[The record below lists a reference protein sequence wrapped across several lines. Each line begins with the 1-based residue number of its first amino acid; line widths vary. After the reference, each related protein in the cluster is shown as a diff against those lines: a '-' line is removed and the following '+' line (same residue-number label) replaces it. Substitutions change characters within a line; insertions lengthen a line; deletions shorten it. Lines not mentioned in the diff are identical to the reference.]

1 VKRLLISFFVLASFS
16 CFAENSLVRSSVQWI
31 ADVLPDDTSFD
42 LASAGLG
49 FKGCKQRDYQMRI
62 SQPLTASFSMDTSLG
77 YSKGKL
83 QWGVFSQ
90 KVSVYEVSIVPRYQ
104 VSERLSFGLGVIAQS
119 EVKFTTSQG
128 LAFDLPRN
136 TEWLASSRIQGSAPG
151 HYWEVMVSSQKWQT
165 SQNAGSWFER
175 GTANNKLTLLYNG
188 SF

>member
-136 TEWLASSRIQGSAPG
+136 TEWLASSRIQGSAAG
-151 HYWEVMVSSQKWQT
+151 HYWEVMLSSQKWQT

>member
-1 VKRLLISFFVLASFS
+1 MKRLLISFFVLASFS

-151 HYWEVMVSSQKWQT
+151 HYWEVMLSSQKWQT

>member
-1 VKRLLISFFVLASFS
+1 MKRLLISFFVLASFS

-31 ADVLPDDTSFD
+31 ADVLPEDTSFD

-90 KVSVYEVSIVPRYQ
+90 KVSVYEVSLVPRYQ

-119 EVKFTTSQG
+119 QVKFTTTQG
-128 LAFDLPRN
+128 LAFDLPSN
-136 TEWLASSRIQGSAPG
+136 TEWLASSRIQGSAAG
-151 HYWEVMVSSQKWQT
+151 HYWEVMLSSQKWQT